1 MTSEADLVE
10 AGLKASAF
18 IFQETKKRLRAKDEQ
33 VKLEDLRLV
42 KKAAL
47 DMNTSFT
54 RYVKH
59 SRAQLDRLLLELH
72 LMRQATDR
80 DRIDRDANRARIF
93 ELLRQYRAED
103 HVAGSAGG
111 GGDLSLA
118 PLQPQPINQQPS
130 ATLTSAPS
138 GAHAVDRAIGAVARL
153 DASIAQLSPIGT
165 THLHG
170 AGILA
175 GLRGSKYESS
185 VVSVASVASGPPP
198 PPSA

>member
-10 AGLKASAF
+10 AGLKASSF
-18 IFQETKKRLRAKDEQ
+18 IFQETKKRLRAKDEC
-33 VKLEDLRLV
+33 VKLEDLRRV

-54 RYVKH
+54 QYVKH

-80 DRIDRDANRARIF
+80 DRVDRDANRARIF

-103 HVAGSAGG
+103 HAAGSAGG
-111 GGDLSLA
+111 NDLSLA

-185 VVSVASVASGPPP
+185 VAAEPPP

>member
-1 MTSEADLVE
+1 MAASEADLVE
-10 AGLKASAF
+10 TGLRASAF
-18 IFQETKKRLRAKDEQ
+18 IFQQTKKRLRDKDEH
-33 VKLEDLRLV
+33 VCLEDLKAV
-42 KKAAL
+42 KRAAL

-54 RYVKH
+54 QYVKH

-80 DRIDRDANRARIF
+80 DRTDRDANRARVY
-93 ELLRQYRAED
+93 ELLRKYRAED
-103 HVAGSAGG
+103 CTAS
-111 GGDLSLA
+111 GDLALA
-118 PLQPQPINQQPS
+118 PLQAQPMGNQQPS

-138 GAHAVDRAIGAVARL
+138 GAQAVDRAIGAVARL

-175 GLRGSKYESS
+175 GLKGGKYPL
-185 VVSVASVASGPPP
+185 VAPSPPP
-198 PPSA
+198 RSD